1 MMKYLFIALLVC
13 LLFFQGGRSRAQT
26 AGRICDVME
35 FGAQADGVHK
45 DTVSIQAAIDRC
57 AKMGG
62 GTVRLSSGKYLS
74 APIFLKSQV
83 TLEISADAVLLGSQD
98 IADYQVATP
107 NSSLEA
113 SEQFLGLVNA
123 IEQTDVAIAGTGTID
138 GAGQLWW
145 DLDRAARQR
154 EEPETIRPRLVKF
167 TRCQRVKVANITL
180 KNSPSFHLVPLF
192 SEDVVI
198 QNITIQAPPDSPNTD
213 GIDLIL
219 SRRVQISGCKIDTG
233 DDNIAIKSSVIDP
246 AHPYAG
252 SADITITD
260 CTFLHGRGV
269 AIGSGTRGGVNQ
281 VVVERCS
288 FRGTRNGLRI
298 KSGRDRGGRVANIV
312 YRDIEMEGVSAA
324 ISFTSYYPNPPQDD
338 RPQAI
343 TATTPAFQ
351 DITITNLVSKGGAS
365 AGVIVGLPEQP
376 LFNIAL
382 NNVEIDAETGL
393 VIRNATVQPT
403 NVQVKVQA
411 GDAFILEE
419 RGSLKVNDL

>member
-1 MMKYLFIALLVC
+1 MTKYFFIALLIC
-13 LLFFQGGRSRAQT
+13 LLFFQGGRLRAQT
-26 AGRICDVME
+26 ADKICNVME

-45 DTVSIQAAIDRC
+45 DTIAIQAAIDRC
-57 AKMGG
+57 AELGG
-62 GTVRLSSGKYLS
+62 GTVRLLSGRYLS
-74 APIFLKSQV
+74 APIFLKSRV
-83 TLEISADAVLLGSQD
+83 TLEISADAVLLGSLD
-98 IADYQVATP
+98 ITDYQVALP
-107 NSSLEA
+107 NFSLEA

-123 IEQTDVAIAGTGTID
+123 IEKTDVGIAGTGTID

-154 EEPETIRPRLVKF
+154 KEPETIRPRLVKF
-167 TRCQRVKVANITL
+167 TRCQRVKVTDITL
-180 KNSPSFHLVPLF
+180 KNSPSFHLVPIF
-192 SEDVVI
+192 SEDIVI

-260 CTFLHGRGV
+260 CSFLHGRGV

-281 VVVERCS
+281 VVVKHCW
-288 FRGTRNGLRI
+288 FRGTRSGLRI

-312 YRDIEMEGVSAA
+312 YRDINMESVDTA
-324 ISFTSYYPNPPQDD
+324 ISFTSYYPDLPQNDH
-338 RPQAI
+338 PQAI

-351 DITITNLVSKGGAS
+351 DITITNLVAKGSTS
-365 AGVIVGLPEQP
+365 AGLIVGLPEQP

-382 NNVEIDAETGL
+382 NNVSIDAETGL
-393 VIRNATVQPT
+393 VVRNATVQT
-403 NVQVKVQA
+403 TKMQVEVQA

-419 RGSLKVNDL
+419 KGRVKSE

>member
-154 EEPETIRPRLVKF
+154 EEPETIRPRLVKL
-167 TRCQRVKVANITL
+167 TRCQRVKVADITL
-180 KNSPSFHLVPLF
+180 KNSPSFHLVPFF

-324 ISFTSYYPNPPQDD
+324 ISFMSYYPDPPQDD
-338 RPQAI
+338 RSQAI

-351 DITITNLVSKGGAS
+351 DITITNLVTQGGAS

-376 LFNIAL
+376 LFNVAL
-382 NNVEIDAETGL
+382 NNVKIDAETGL
-393 VIRNATVQPT
+393 VIRNATVQTT

>member
-13 LLFFQGGRSRAQT
+13 LLFFQGGRIRAQT
-26 AGRICDVME
+26 VGRICNAME

-45 DTVSIQAAIDRC
+45 DTVAIQSAIDRC
-57 AKMGG
+57 AEMGG

-74 APIFLKSQV
+74 APIFLQSQV

-154 EEPETIRPRLVKF
+154 EEPETLRPRLVKF
-167 TRCQRVKVANITL
+167 TRCQRVKVTDITL
-180 KNSPSFHLVPLF
+180 KNSPSFHLVPIF

-213 GIDLIL
+213 GIDLIS
-219 SRRVQISGCKIDTG
+219 SRRVLISGCKIDTG

-246 AHPYAG
+246 DHPYAG

-281 VVVERCS
+281 VVVKHCS

-312 YRDIEMEGVSAA
+312 YRDIEMEGVIAA

-351 DITITNLVSKGGAS
+351 DITITNLVAQRGES
-365 AGVIVGLPEQP
+365 AGLIVGLPEQP
-376 LFNIAL
+376 LFNIVL
-382 NNVEIDAETGL
+382 NNVKIDAETGL
-393 VIRNATVQPT
+393 VIRNANVETT
-403 NVQVKVQA
+403 NVEVNAQV

-419 RGSLKVNDL
+419 KGSLKVNDL